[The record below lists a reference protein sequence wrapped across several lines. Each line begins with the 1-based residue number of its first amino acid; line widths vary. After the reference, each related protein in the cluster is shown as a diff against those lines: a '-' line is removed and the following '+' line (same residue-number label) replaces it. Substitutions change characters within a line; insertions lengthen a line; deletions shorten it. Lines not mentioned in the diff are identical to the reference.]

1 MTDEELIEIF
11 KNACNDKL
19 PSCVIVNGVKYK
31 RWYRQ
36 ISTGKFYSTFVIIYS
51 EYDGNIF
58 NTNNTI
64 IERWFTGE
72 ENISFAD
79 VIDGVLESLKNL
91 NRIIIDD
98 IIPKDQEFRRDL
110 IKLLNSYNKESES
123 NTPDYILAEHL
134 ISCLRNFNNSTNS
147 ISEYYGRETPNKL
160 MEQMICQ
167 K

>member
-1 MTDEELIEIF
+1 MTNEELIEIF

-72 ENISFAD
+72 ENISFCGCD
-79 VIDGVLESLKNL
+79 RWCF
-91 NRIIIDD
+91 RIF
-98 IIPKDQEFRRDL
+98 KKF
-110 IKLLNSYNKESES
+110 K
-123 NTPDYILAEHL
+123 
-134 ISCLRNFNNSTNS
+134 
-147 ISEYYGRETPNKL
+147 
-160 MEQMICQ
+160 
-167 K
+167 